1 VRVKGYLF
9 VRLMRLV
16 LVWFGVSLITF
27 LLLHLAG
34 DPARLVLG
42 DFASVESIRE
52 YRSLH
57 GLDRSWPEQYL
68 SFIGGLLQGDFGRS
82 LRYQAPILP
91 IVLERVPATAELA
104 GASLVISIIL
114 GVALGIIAALRK
126 DSLVD
131 YVARGIVLLA
141 QGIPNF
147 FLAILLVLFFSVQLR
162 WLPTGGRG
170 TWQQLILPAFVL
182 SFVLMPLTVRVT
194 RSSLLDT
201 ISQNYVRTARAKGLK
216 ERMVFMRHVLRNSA
230 LPIITIL
237 GVQTATILSGSIV
250 TETIFSWPGI
260 GRLIFSAVI
269 GRDFPLVQVA
279 VLIIATAVV
288 IVNFLVD
295 LLYGILDPRISVR

>member
-1 VRVKGYLF
+1 MKGYLF
-9 VRLMRLV
+9 VRLVRLV
-16 LVWFGVSLITF
+16 LVWLGVSLITF
-27 LLLHLAG
+27 LLLRLAG

-42 DFASVESIRE
+42 DFASVEAIRE

-194 RSSLLDT
+194 RSSLLDI

-216 ERMVFMRHVLRNSA
+216 ERMVFLRHVLRNSA

-260 GRLIFSAVI
+260 GRLIVSAII

>member
-1 VRVKGYLF
+1 MKGYLF
-9 VRLMRLV
+9 VRLVRLV
-16 LVWFGVSLITF
+16 LVWLGVSLITF

-42 DFASVESIRE
+42 DFASVEAIRE
-52 YRSLH
+52 YRALH

-114 GVALGIIAALRK
+114 GVTLGVIAALRK

-170 TWQQLILPAFVL
+170 TWQQLVLPAFVL

-194 RSSLLDT
+194 RSSLLDI

-260 GRLIFSAVI
+260 GRLIVSAII